1 MNILAMTRIILKQK
15 ISSILAMTMEER
27 KYNAILA
34 KFPFVFLEIE
44 KTMLNLSQLKTQ
56 KNFSEIEN
64 KILAIYAIGMSQ
76 RDINATTNEIYGVKL
91 SKDKI

>member
-1 MNILAMTRIILKQK
+1 MLKFMNILAMTRIILKQK
-15 ISSILAMTMEER
+15 ISPILAMTMEER

-56 KNFSEIEN
+56 KKF
-64 KILAIYAIGMSQ
+64 L
-76 RDINATTNEIYGVKL
+76 
-91 SKDKI
+91 